1 MIRRASLLF
10 IILSFSVFTAGAQE
24 ELIPRRV
31 QIIADEKADGSLLP
45 SILYARLTR
54 RVPLVVSGPDDEPHN
69 RIIISTDD
77 GFSVIL
83 EDRDGVVDSRD
94 FPSETAADPMAAAEV
109 FDVLAKDWEPLLNLV
124 PPDVAQELKIQRT
137 ELESEVSFE
146 EQLITPFQATFWLPI
161 SARQILLTEGSGDG
175 RTESKWL
182 WLWPLRADLAWY
194 FRENLGVVGSLRFEH
209 GRHMSFGADID
220 GNPLE
225 TLSTIMMAGI
235 GVQIRTLGKLS
246 AEFGIST
253 HFGAV
258 RVKAEENLVSPA
270 LAAGDVAWI
279 FYPVLSFEPAMVWSP
294 TPKLSVKFRI
304 LEFDLGLAGL
314 GGNEDS
320 AYGTGEST
328 VLFNLFQVGAAYR
341 W

>member
-1 MIRRASLLF
+1 MIRRVCLLF
-10 IILSFSVFTAGAQE
+10 IVLSFSVFTIGAQE
-24 ELIPRRV
+24 ELIPRRI
-31 QIIADEKADGSLLP
+31 QIIADEGAEGSLLP

-69 RIIISTDD
+69 NIIINFDEE
-77 GFSVIL
+77 FKVIL
-83 EDRDGVVDSRD
+83 EDRDGVIDSRE
-94 FPSETAADPMAAAEV
+94 FPPEITDNPMAAAEA
-109 FDVLAKDWEPLLNLV
+109 FDVLAKDWKPFLGLV
-124 PPDVAQELKIQRT
+124 PPDIAQELRVQRT

-146 EQLITPFQATFWLPI
+146 EQLITPFQATLWLPI
-161 SARQILLTEGSGDG
+161 SLRQILLTEGSGDG
-175 RTESKWL
+175 RTDSKFIWQ
-182 WLWPLRADLAWY
+182 WPLRADLAWY

-209 GRHMSFGADID
+209 GGHISFGADID
-220 GNPLE
+220 GNPLD

-235 GVQIRTLGKLS
+235 GVQVRTLGKLS
-246 AEFGIST
+246 AEFGISA

-270 LAAGDVAWI
+270 LAAGETAWI

-304 LEFDLGLAGL
+304 LEFDLGLAGM
-314 GGNEDS
+314 GGNES
-320 AYGTGEST
+320 SYYGTGEST
-328 VLFNLFQVGAAYR
+328 VLFNFLQVGAAYR